1 MFGPSSVF
9 ENSIWWQF
17 RIGQEKSTPY
27 DKATGQ
33 SPQRIS
39 PKIPSKFD
47 KTEKKKQLTHCNIFG
62 GLYALGGARFNRGI
76 SLKKIQSC

>member
-47 KTEKKKQLTHCNIFG
+47 KTEKKNSLPTATFSVDCTLLE
-62 GLYALGGARFNRGI
+62 GLGSTVAFP
-76 SLKKIQSC
+76 